1 MSVKN
6 HFKQHIE
13 NLVRYQTSL
22 GRDLDNGLRLDRNE
36 RISNLSAEVVSDIF
50 SKFKPYSLSASPE
63 TDILYQKIAMSL
75 GVQREKIY
83 ITCGITEG
91 IRILFE
97 TLTNPGENVVILDP
111 TYPMYSIYSRLYQ
124 TEHRKFGF
132 KEDLSPD
139 WNSLYQGLNEQTAM
153 VMIPNPNLPIES
165 MFSID
170 EVRRIGD
177 KCKEHGAVLVIDE
190 AYHYFG
196 APTALGLLNE
206 YDNLVVMRT
215 FSKAYGLAG
224 LRIGFMVSTPENIQY
239 LSKTRSLAESNTLS
253 MGIAVYMLDHPE
265 LLQEH
270 VREVKEGAQYIQKE
284 LTKLGFRWFGGNFT
298 NGIMIFLND
307 ESETKDLVTYLQE
320 KKIYI
325 RGAFEPPYNICVR
338 VSIGPKDIMS
348 NFIESFKGWLK
359 QKRQ

>member
-1 MSVKN
+1 MKN
-6 HFKQHIE
+6 HFKPHIE

-36 RISNLSAEVVSDIF
+36 RISNFSAEVLSDIF

-63 TDILYQKIAMSL
+63 TDMLYQKIAMSL

-83 ITCGITEG
+83 VTCGITEG

-97 TLTNPGENVVILDP
+97 TLTHPCENVVILDP

-165 MFSID
+165 MLSID
-170 EVRRIGD
+170 EVRRIAD
-177 KCKEHGAVLVIDE
+177 KCKEHRAVLVIDE

-196 APTALGLLNE
+196 APTVLGLLNE

-224 LRIGFMVSTPENIQY
+224 LRIGFMVSTPENIEY

-265 LLQEH
+265 LMQRH
-270 VREVKEGAQYIQKE
+270 VKEVKEGSQYLQGE
-284 LTKLGFRWFGGNFT
+284 LTKLGLRWFGGNVT
-298 NGIMIFLND
+298 NGILIFLNN
-307 ESETKDLVTYLQE
+307 ENETKDLSSYLKE
-320 KKIYI
+320 RKIYI
-325 RGAFEPPYNICVR
+325 RGAFEFPYNVCVR
-338 VSIGPKDIMS
+338 ISIGPKEIMAK
-348 NFIESFKGWLK
+348 FIESLKNWLVQRNK
-359 QKRQ
+359 